1 MHRIPVSCLCV
12 LPAVLMFFQSSGK
25 PSPYLKQAVI
35 AQTEKGLH
43 ITANSPRP
51 LAQVLDALQ
60 RKYGWQINYEDPQDV
75 YSGDLAPLPPA
86 HAQPSDPA
94 SQVRLPNG
102 GAFTLDL
109 PVALAPALPDEAKA
123 LSAVVDAY
131 NQSGNPG
138 RFELRKES
146 EQNFDVVGTSARDEK
161 GRMSEQ
167 TVVLDVPITLAE
179 QPRSAVDTIDLIFQ
193 QVSQASHIEVAR
205 GVSPRSLLA
214 GSKVTV
220 GGTKV
225 AARVLLA
232 RTLAGTNRTLYW
244 RMLFNPESKGYLLS
258 LHLQPHA

>member
-1 MHRIPVSCLCV
+1 
-12 LPAVLMFFQSSGK
+12 MFLQSTGK
-25 PSPYLKQAVI
+25 APSYVRQAVI

-60 RKYGWQINYEDPQDV
+60 RKYGWQINYEDPQYV
-75 YSGDLAPLPPA
+75 YGGDLTPLPAANA
-86 HAQPSDPA
+86 HPSDPA
-94 SQVRLPNG
+94 SQVRVPNG

-109 PVALAPALPDEAKA
+109 PVALAPPMPDEAKA
-123 LSAVVDAY
+123 LNAVVDAY

-146 EQNFDVVGTSARDEK
+146 EQNFDVVGTGARQEK

-167 TVVLDVPITLAE
+167 AVVLDAPITLAE

-193 QVSQASHIEVAR
+193 QVSQASHIEVAL

-258 LHLQPHA
+258 LHLLPHS